1 MSNNTIQNFRLLETD
16 SKGKALSAAQKQV
29 RGCFLKGP
37 VPCDWFKTAWPLPKR
52 ALQVGFFIWHISG
65 IEKRFENLTIRPKR
79 VKTTLGV
86 SVKSVYRALRDLEGA
101 GLIVC
106 NRKRGKCARVA
117 IVCPEQVSAKGT
129 KGTGTL
135 P

>member
-1 MSNNTIQNFRLLETD
+1 MSDNTIQNFRLPEADT
-16 SKGKALSAAQKQV
+16 KEKALSPAHKQV

-117 IVCPEQVSAKGT
+117 IVCPEQVSAKGI